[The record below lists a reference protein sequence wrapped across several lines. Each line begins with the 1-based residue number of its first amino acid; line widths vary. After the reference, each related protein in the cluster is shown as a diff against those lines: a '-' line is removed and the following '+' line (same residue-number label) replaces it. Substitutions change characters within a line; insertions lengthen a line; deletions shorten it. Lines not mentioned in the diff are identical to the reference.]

1 MAKEIERKFLLAR
14 GASIP
19 IPENFQKF
27 NIKQGYIFSEKGKH
41 LRIRLYSDK
50 AVICLKFTDGP
61 IRDEFEY
68 EVPMK
73 DGKNM
78 YKKCTM
84 KLEKHR
90 LTFSR
95 FNENYDIDS
104 YPNGMRFVEVEFKSV
119 KASKT
124 WVKPS
129 WIGKEITGSRQYSNI
144 ALAKKNLKF

>member
-19 IPENFQKF
+19 IPDNYEKL
-27 NIKQGYIFSEKGKH
+27 NIKQGYIFTEKGRH
-41 LRIRLYSDK
+41 LRIRLYKDK

-61 IRDEFEY
+61 VRDEFEY

-73 DGKNM
+73 DGKDM

-90 LTFSR
+90 LTFKR
-95 FNENYDIDS
+95 FNENYDVDS
-104 YPNGMRFVEVEFKSV
+104 YPNGMQFVEVEFKTL
-119 KASKT
+119 KASKS
-124 WVKPS
+124 WVKPH

-144 ALAKKNLKF
+144 ILAKKNLKW